1 MTLVM
6 TILCVKLKPQRF
18 LKSDVSLSATLS
30 QSKSEIP
37 STENVKDSYQDLCSN
52 SVLNPT
58 NLNQE

>member
-1 MTLVM
+1 M

-18 LKSDVSLSATLS
+18 FKSDVSLSATLS

-37 STENVKDSYQDLCSN
+37 SPENMKDIYQDLCSN

-58 NLNQE
+58 NLNRE